1 MLSRKNYSKSM
12 SQKYFHLVFLFA
24 CFPLLLSAQHYN
36 LQKFKEKDNLAGLTI
51 NDIIKD
57 HQNKIWIATQEGG
70 VSIFNG
76 REFTNYSTKEGL
88 ISNDTKTLCED
99 DQGNIWIGTIRGL
112 SVFDGKKMNHIK
124 AYGLDTVEIRSIFK
138 DTKNNLYFATMGNGW
153 IKYDGKKYLQY
164 TTKNGLPTDYILCT
178 SEDKSGNLWLG
189 TYHEGV
195 CKINPQSITT
205 NTVTYKQFKSEFSG
219 SGSVYCIKQDSKKN
233 IWFGTTNSGVYYLDP
248 KEKINHLELAGD
260 YNTAII
266 SKIVEDAMGVL
277 WFATEF
283 GLVKYNHHTL
293 KYYEEKQGLSGN
305 YLTAI
310 AIDHENNLW
319 IGTTGQGVCIFK
331 NEAFLNF
338 SVMDGLPNKEVTC
351 LYQYKTNITFIGTV
365 AGLAYYN
372 GEDIIQLNTI
382 EQLKNRTIRCI
393 TKYADNIWIGTDYG
407 IVIIT
412 KEESN
417 FKFKKTLET
426 LDGKDLGNI
435 YGLAVGKDG
444 AIWIA
449 TSQNGL
455 FYYTPDKTIHYTAPE
470 HLINN
475 DIYTLYIDEFFQLWI
490 GYLSGGAS
498 VFDGEKFV
506 HFNSENQLGNKTIL
520 CITRNK
526 NGQVF
531 FGTAENG
538 LYLKNEDKFYNITK
552 NDGLSSD
559 VVTSA
564 IIDSYN
570 PNEVW
575 LGTMKGLN
583 KLSLT
588 QSLGVKSIKT
598 YTEKNGLFGDA
609 LSENTILLDS
619 QKNIWI
625 GGSEG
630 FSIFNPTLERVNLV
644 PPHLNL
650 NGIRL
655 YYQKVDWKKY
665 TEEVDEKT
673 GIPKKLEL
681 NYKNNHLTFDF
692 QAFSLDKG
700 IMYSYML
707 EGFDNDWSP
716 LSAATE
722 AIYSNIPSG
731 KSYVFKVKAIN
742 GDGIWSKNN
751 IEFSFVI
758 ESPIWQRWWFIA
770 LCIVSLIVGIFLYIN
785 WRTAKLAK
793 EKKLLEDT
801 VAERTLE
808 LKDTNDQLS
817 DAFKDIKDSINYAQ
831 KIQQS
836 ILPVQSK
843 ISAAFPE
850 SFILF
855 KPRDI
860 VSGDFYWFGSVSKEG
875 NTFHIIAAADC
886 TGHGV
891 PGAFMSMVGNTILNE
906 IVITKHIIDPSEIL
920 SQLHHG
926 VRTALQQSENESR
939 DGMDICL
946 CCINTISREVRY
958 AGAFNPLWIL
968 RSSAE
973 IEIIKATKSAIGGFT
988 PDDQLFESHTLQLQK
1003 GESLYLF
1010 TDGYA
1015 DQFGGEQGKKLTAKK
1030 FREAILL
1037 NKEKTMH
1044 EQGFFLENYLDIWK
1058 GKEFQVDDIL
1068 VIGVRV

>member
-1 MLSRKNYSKSM
+1 M
-12 SQKYFHLVFLFA
+12 SQKLLRI
-24 CFPLLLSAQHYN
+24 LLLISCSPFILKAQHYN
-36 LQKFKEKDNLAGLTI
+36 LLKFKSKDNLTGITI
-51 NDIIKD
+51 SDIIKD
-57 HQNKIWIATQEGG
+57 SQNKVWIATQEGG
-70 VSIFNG
+70 IGSFNG
-76 REFTNYSTKEGL
+76 KEFTNYTTEQGL
-88 ISNDTKTLCED
+88 VNNDTRSMCED
-99 DQGNIWIGTIRGL
+99 ANGNIWIGTSRGL
-112 SVFDGKKMNHIK
+112 SVFDGKKMKRITDF
-124 AYGLDTVEIRSIFK
+124 GLDTSEIKSIYK
-138 DTKNNLYFATMGNGW
+138 DRKNNLYFAGFGNGW
-153 IKYDGKKYLQY
+153 IKYDGKKFHQF
-164 TTKNGLPTDYILCT
+164 TTKNGLPTDFVICT
-178 SEDKSGNLWLG
+178 LEDKDGNFWVG

-195 CKINPQSITT
+195 CKINPQSI
-205 NTVTYKQFKSEFSG
+205 NNSSLQLKQFKSEFGG
-219 SGSVYCIKQDSKKN
+219 SRSIYKLKQDSKNKL
-233 IWFGTTNSGVYYLDP
+233 WFGTTNAGVYYLSDND
-248 KEKINHLELAGD
+248 KINHFNLGAD
-260 YNTAII
+260 YSTAFVT
-266 SKIVEDAMGVL
+266 SIVEDAMGVL
-277 WFATEF
+277 WFGTDF
-283 GLVKYNHHTL
+283 GLVKYANNQL
-293 KYYEEKQGLSGN
+293 KYYSEKQGLSSHDIGA
-305 YLTAI
+305 L

-319 IGTTGQGVCIFK
+319 IGTAGQGICVFK

-338 SVMDGLPNKEVTC
+338 NDLDGLPNKSVFC
-351 LYQYKTNITFIGTV
+351 FYQYKSNLIFIGT
-365 AGLAYYN
+365 ASGLAYYN
-372 GEDIIQLNTI
+372 GEEILKLDKISQLTN
-382 EQLKNRTIRCI
+382 QVIRCI
-393 TKYADNIWIGTDYG
+393 ISDKKNNVWIGTDNG
-407 IVIIT
+407 IIVLDKT
-412 KEESN
+412 ETGFSFKESIESIDN
-417 FKFKKTLET
+417 KE
-426 LDGKDLGNI
+426 LGYI
-435 YGLAVGKDG
+435 YGLAADKEG

-455 FYYTPDKTIHYTAPE
+455 FRYSKEKTEHFTAPSQ
-470 HLINN
+470 LVSNG
-475 DIYTLYIDEFFQLWI
+475 IYSIYVDDDYHLWI
-490 GYLSGGAS
+490 SYLNGGAS
-498 VFDGEKFV
+498 YYDGKSFT
-506 HFNSENQLGNKTIL
+506 HFTAENQLGSKRIVCMNS
-520 CITRNK
+520 NK
-526 NGQVF
+526 NGIVF
-531 FGTAENG
+531 FGTSENG
-538 LYLKNEDKFYNITK
+538 LYYKSKNTFYQVNK
-552 NDGLSSD
+552 SNGLSSNSI
-559 VVTSA
+559 TSC
-564 IIDSYN
+564 IIDPFN

-588 QSLGVKSIKT
+588 SSLALKNIKV
-598 YTEKNGLFGDA
+598 YNERNGLFGDE
-609 LSENTILLDS
+609 LSENTILIDS
-619 QKNIWI
+619 QKNIWV

-644 PPHLNL
+644 PPYLNL

-655 YYQKVDWKKY
+655 FNQKVDWKNY
-665 TEEVDEKT
+665 TAEVDEKT
-673 GIPKKLEL
+673 GLPKNLEL
-681 NYKNNHLTFDF
+681 NYQNNHLTFDF

-700 IMYSYML
+700 IMYSYFL
-707 EGFDNDWSP
+707 EGFDKEWSP
-716 LSAATE
+716 LSSASE

-742 GDGIWSKNN
+742 GDGIWSKDN

-758 ESPIWQRWWFIA
+758 ESPVWQRWWFIA
-770 LCIVSLIVGIFLYIN
+770 LCIVFIIVGIFLYIN

-843 ISAAFPE
+843 INAAFPD

-860 VSGDFYWFGSVSKEG
+860 VSGDFYWFGSVSKDG

-926 VRTALQQSENESR
+926 IRTALQQSENESR

-946 CCINTISREVRY
+946 CCINTVTREVRY

-968 RSSAE
+968 RTSSE

-988 PDDQLFESHTLQLQK
+988 PDDQVFESHTLQLQK

-1015 DQFGGEQGKKLTAKK
+1015 DQFGGDQGKKLTAKK
-1030 FREAILL
+1030 FREAILQ
-1037 NKEKTMH
+1037 NKEKTMR